1 MTTTRSDPVDPR
13 PAPPAARDE
22 RVLLTAIATA
32 ASAYIA
38 DKGSAR
44 ALNALEVTVSAWHAW
59 ARQHGR
65 PG

>member
-1 MTTTRSDPVDPR
+1 MTAPR
-13 PAPPAARDE
+13 PPDPGPAARDE

-44 ALNALEVTVSAWHAW
+44 ALSALEGTVSAWHAW

-65 PG
+65 SG